1 MSSLNPILGVA
12 SSKKKARKRPNH
24 VSFRPAVK
32 KGIGTTNRTPIR
44 KPNNNGSNN
53 NTKIAIPSSIDDKTT
68 TTATVEESTL
78 EQTTTNNSNSN
89 ENEVIPKTTTATT
102 ASSKVGKSSKP
113 ISRPGIRPRPIIRPG
128 GITKIRGAVSI
139 TPSINNNNNS
149 SSSSNNQTDQD
160 DASTKQKK
168 DTNSNNNDTAVVQKI
183 PEVNQSALDVI
194 STTISSSVPRGSDKF
209 DREKE
214 MSMVPYQFL
223 GKLDPSWNIP
233 APKQGEK
240 TMKEFCTKFP
250 IPREKGSRKNSNNK
264 KRGNKNNH
272 DPEDITSVV
281 TSSSSIKLERGPSS
295 HHTPHHNNSQPTAAN
310 NGPAV
315 EIINGEIVIQ
325 QSSITISNRKTM
337 KEIDDEYLQ
346 EEGDLVVED
355 VTNGVIQ
362 ATYRSFLKETPKTQH
377 WTPTETHQ
385 FYNVLRQCGT
395 DFSMMTSFFPDRTR
409 KQLKK
414 KYLQESRKHPRLIDL
429 AMNPHTQ
436 LPVGT
441 YYYLRIFNLTFIF

>member
-12 SSKKKARKRPNH
+12 SSKKKSRKRPNH
-24 VSFRPAVK
+24 VSFRPGVK
-32 KGIGTTNRTPIR
+32 KGITTTNRTPIR
-44 KPNNNGSNN
+44 KPNTSTSTSSTNSS
-53 NTKIAIPSSIDDKTT
+53 TKIAIPSSKDDTTTTTTTVDPKQTSTNNTENETTSNTKTT
-68 TTATVEESTL
+68 TT
-78 EQTTTNNSNSN
+78 TTG
-89 ENEVIPKTTTATT
+89 TT
-102 ASSKVGKSSKP
+102 KVGKLSKP

-128 GITKIRGAVSI
+128 GRKPKNRGAVSI
-139 TPSINNNNNS
+139 TPSIRNNDNNNNNN
-149 SSSSNNQTDQD
+149 NNQKEQNDT
-160 DASTKQKK
+160 STQQQK
-168 DTNSNNNDTAVVQKI
+168 DSSNDTAVVQK
-183 PEVNQSALDVI
+183 EVINQSALDVI

-209 DREKE
+209 DKEKE

-240 TMKEFCTKFP
+240 TMKEFCSKFP
-250 IPREKGSRKNSNNK
+250 IPRERNSRKNSNNG
-264 KRGNKNNH
+264 KRGNKNNNN
-272 DPEDITSVV
+272 DPEDVTSVV
-281 TSSSSIKLERGPSS
+281 TSSSSVKLERSFR
-295 HHTPHHNNSQPTAAN
+295 NNNHSQPPVTTN

-337 KEIDDEYLQ
+337 KEIDEEYLQ

-355 VTNGVIQ
+355 VTNGIIQ

-429 AMNPHTQ
+429 AMNPHTH

-441 YYYLRIFNLTFIF
+441 YYYLNTILLQIHVSFDF